1 MQGQAHAH
9 DPALL
14 HHFADPQQQ
23 RDSASLGMWIFL
35 ATEVMF
41 FGGLFCSYLIYRLK
55 YFPAFAAASQ
65 SLNWKLGATNTAVLI
80 CSSLTV
86 VFAVYAAQHAKRAML
101 LGSLVLTILLGFVFL
116 GIKAVEYADK
126 FKEHHV
132 PGPSFNF
139 VQEGSQQAGT
149 VKWFNAAKGYGFIS
163 RANGEDV
170 FFSSADIETKDA
182 HALQEGEQVQFD
194 LVKGDKGWR
203 AEHVGGEKPPINTS
217 HVQIYFSLYFIMTG
231 LHALHM
237 IIGIGF
243 FTWLLYAAW
252 KGRFTP
258 EYNTPV
264 EMGGLYWH
272 FVDIIWIYLFP
283 LLYLIDLHK

>member
-1 MQGQAHAH
+1 MSDSTVVGLHNEEQHR
-9 DPALL
+9 PELL
-14 HHFADPQQQ
+14 HHFAEPQQQ

-41 FGGLFCSYLIYRLK
+41 FGGLFCAYLIYRLK
-55 YFPAFAAASQ
+55 YFPEFAAASQ
-65 SLNWKLGATNTAVLI
+65 SLSWKLGATNTAVLI

-101 LGSLVLTILLGFVFL
+101 LGSLGLTILLGFGFL
-116 GIKAVEYADK
+116 GIKAIEYADK

-139 VQEGSQQAGT
+139 VQEGAPQSGT
-149 VKWFNAAKGYGFIS
+149 VG
-163 RANGEDV
+163 
-170 FFSSADIETKDA
+170 
-182 HALQEGEQVQFD
+182 
-194 LVKGDKGWR
+194 
-203 AEHVGGEKPPINTS
+203 AEKAPVNPQ
-217 HVQIYFSLYFIMTG
+217 HVQIYFALYFIMTG

-243 FTWLLYAAW
+243 FTWLLYASW

-258 EYNTPV
+258 AYNTPV

-272 FVDIIWIYLFP
+272 FVDIVWIYLFP